1 MNDGL
6 PSRALDNIKNNNND
20 RNLSNQCIFP
30 SVGSLSAFSSNVMP
44 NTPVG
49 VLFSKTPPLFLF
61 IFIYLLA
68 KSDTRRVFHV
78 SWDEENIKNPRQ
90 VSFFGIL

>member
-1 MNDGL
+1 
-6 PSRALDNIKNNNND
+6 
-20 RNLSNQCIFP
+20 
-30 SVGSLSAFSSNVMP
+30 MP